1 MLRIQRIIAP
11 TDFSLRA
18 ALAVRRAAR
27 LSAEH
32 GAKLHLLHVID
43 TFYLGLLHHLAP
55 MKPVDEERRLLRWAG
70 SELQR
75 RAEQLRDEYV
85 VDSQCDVATGRAH
98 GEINRYAEA
107 QHADMIVMGAQ
118 GENFIRELFFGST
131 TMKTLFKG
139 HHPILAVRT
148 EATQTYQRVL
158 VMTNLSPSSSCQ
170 ALTMALKVAPQAAI
184 SLLHVCEIP
193 SPETMRA
200 ADIDEGSLQAYRAK
214 ALDDARVTM
223 SGIAADCCDGR
234 TDIEIVVEF
243 GYPPTVIKEKA
254 QAFGAD
260 LLVIGKGGNA
270 ERQEILLG
278 SVAKHVLYDTGSDIL
293 FVDAGH

>member
-1 MLRIQRIIAP
+1 MLRIQRIIAA

-43 TFYLGLLHHLAP
+43 TLYLGMLRYLAP

-70 SELQR
+70 SELPR
-75 RAEQLRDEYV
+75 RAEQLRAEYG
-85 VDSQCDVATGRAH
+85 VDSQCDVATGRSH

-107 QHADMIVMGAQ
+107 QHADLIVMGAQ
-118 GENFIRELFFGST
+118 GENFIREMLFGST

-148 EATQTYQRVL
+148 EATQPYQRVL
-158 VMTNLSPSSSCQ
+158 VLTNFSPSSRQ
-170 ALTMALKVAPQAAI
+170 ALLMALKVAPQAAI
-184 SLLHVCEIP
+184 SFLHVCEIP
-193 SPETMRA
+193 SPEKMRTA
-200 ADIDEGSLQAYRAK
+200 GIDEGSIQAYRAK
-214 ALDDARVTM
+214 VLDDARAAM
-223 SGIAADCCDGR
+223 SGIVTDCCDGR
-234 TDIEIVVEF
+234 IDIEIVVEF
-243 GYPPTVIKEKA
+243 GYPPTAIKEKA